1 MFGVKMNRDVKITL
15 HRFTDYFQGFEKVDA
30 VRETFGDETE
40 KVLNDL
46 KVEFYSGRRGYMG
59 VSDQDGHMM
68 VSAHYLRNGNER
80 DLYLDVIH
88 ELVHVKQFMDG
99 RELFENRWEYVDRPT
114 EVEAYQHTVKEA
126 RRIGMSDEQIY
137 EYLKTEWMSEE
148 DLHKLANAVGVK
160 IPSKQS

>member
-1 MFGVKMNRDVKITL
+1 
-15 HRFTDYFQGFEKVDA
+15 
-30 VRETFGDETE
+30 
-40 KVLNDL
+40 
-46 KVEFYSGRRGYMG
+46 MG

-68 VSAHYLRNGNER
+68 VSAYYLRNGGER

-99 RELFENRWEYVDRPT
+99 RELFEHRWEYVDRPT

-148 DLHKLANAVGVK
+148 DLHRLANVVGVK